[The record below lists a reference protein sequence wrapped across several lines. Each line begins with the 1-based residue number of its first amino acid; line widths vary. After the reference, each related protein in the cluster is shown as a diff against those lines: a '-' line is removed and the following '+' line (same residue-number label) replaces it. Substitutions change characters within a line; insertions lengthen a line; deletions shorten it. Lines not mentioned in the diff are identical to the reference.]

1 MATSNSKSIR
11 SALITIANADAT
23 LRTLCGRT
31 TNIMVSWRSALTAT
45 KPILA
50 VMIAANNRIGGDGDK
65 RKVLALI
72 GAFAEGT
79 GAQAKADD
87 LIQRCREI
95 YTPAA
100 FQLQSL
106 DAAVLWSEASDRESS
121 DDDLSTTTATNIA
134 RVDLDLPI
142 IVNAAQ

>member
-1 MATSNSKSIR
+1 MPSSNSKSVR
-11 SALITIANADAT
+11 NALKTIANADTT

-31 TNIMVSWRSALTAT
+31 TNLMVTWKSALTAA

-79 GAQAKADD
+79 GAQGLADD

-100 FQLQSL
+100 FQGQGL
-106 DAAVLWSEASDRESS
+106 DAAVVWSEASDRET
-121 DDDLSTTTATNIA
+121 DDDLTTTTATNLA